1 MKHISEIHL
10 QVMSNKYFRYAY
22 IQWRIYIYVLDIFH
36 IFKCDDKEI
45 AKIADQIWSTVVAH
59 VNILTSYVKLTSGV
73 CRFLNHLYQLILSYF
88 LERIDSASACQ
99 TKYLVRT
106 HTQIE

>member
-45 AKIADQIWSTVVAH
+45 AKIADQIWS
-59 VNILTSYVKLTSGV
+59 N
-73 CRFLNHLYQLILSYF
+73 CCC
-88 LERIDSASACQ
+88 ACQ
-99 TKYLVRT
+99 HFDFLCEINFRGLPVSESPLPINSKLFSRKN
-106 HTQIE
+106 